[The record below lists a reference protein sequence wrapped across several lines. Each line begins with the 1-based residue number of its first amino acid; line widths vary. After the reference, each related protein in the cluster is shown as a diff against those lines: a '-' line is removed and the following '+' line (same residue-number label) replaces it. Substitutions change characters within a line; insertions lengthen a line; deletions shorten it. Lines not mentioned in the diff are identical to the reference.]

1 MELNFFEYLPSK
13 ITTNILSSLSIR
25 SLAIS
30 KSVCKS
36 WLNLIDSDYFE
47 LKTLPALAL
56 LTTKERDPS
65 QCAIFEIEDE
75 DEVDAD
81 KSHDLHY
88 IPLTDF
94 DIPHRNRGFME
105 AIPLYMCNLITR
117 EYTELR
123 CPLVYIPPLPFKF
136 GFGVSKISGQYK
148 VLSINKLRG
157 SDSEHRVYT
166 LGIGIWRRV
175 EAGATSSFRR
185 NVLESSLFLLPYT
198 RNNEVVIWMMK
209 EYQVEDS
216 WTIEYKLSII
226 GFDFDSDLD
235 YICVHP
241 IKHFKDGDILMLLDE
256 DDVIYYSNK
265 TRTFQRIDMFK
276 DEAAVYRAALIFTPS
291 FFSLKNFGL
300 ENVFSF

>member
-1 MELNFFEYLPSK
+1 MRALMGRNFFEYLPSE
-13 ITTNILSSLSIR
+13 ITTNILSRLSIR

-105 AIPLYMCNLITR
+105 GITANGLLLLYSPL
-117 EYTELR
+117 
-123 CPLVYIPPLPFKF
+123 KK
-136 GFGVSKISGQYK
+136 S
-148 VLSINKLRG
+148 
-157 SDSEHRVYT
+157 H
-166 LGIGIWRRV
+166 
-175 EAGATSSFRR
+175 
-185 NVLESSLFLLPYT
+185 SSLH
-198 RNNEVVIWMMK
+198 V
-209 EYQVEDS
+209 Q
-216 WTIEYKLSII
+216 
-226 GFDFDSDLD
+226 SD
-235 YICVHP
+235 H
-241 IKHFKDGDILMLLDE
+241 
-256 DDVIYYSNK
+256 S
-265 TRTFQRIDMFK
+265 
-276 DEAAVYRAALIFTPS
+276 
-291 FFSLKNFGL
+291 
-300 ENVFSF
+300 